1 MRALYMEHEQTLER
15 QRADLR
21 KHEESLVRAKKE
33 AEKLA
38 TKAKVTEKAYGG
50 SSSSREAQLR
60 EEVDK
65 CMTLLQ
71 CSTCKMNMRNTV
83 ITKCMHCKFSLVA
96 FSIPAPSSPFPP
108 ASRFSICPFM
118 STY

>member
-1 MRALYMEHEQTLER
+1 MRLLYAEHEQALER
-15 QRADLR
+15 QRAELR
-21 KHEESLVRAKKE
+21 KQDESLVRSKKE

-38 TKAKVTEKAYGG
+38 AKAKVTEKAYGG

-83 ITKCMHCKFSLVA
+83 ITKCMHCKLVPLLR
-96 FSIPAPSSPFPP
+96 FVVSTLNSD
-108 ASRFSICPFM
+108 SRQHSVG
-118 STY
+118 TA

>member
-1 MRALYMEHEQTLER
+1 MRLLYAEHEQALER
-15 QRADLR
+15 QRAELR
-21 KHEESLVRAKKE
+21 KQEESLVRSKKE

-38 TKAKVTEKAYGG
+38 AKAKVTEKAYGG

-83 ITKCMHCKFSLVA
+83 ITKCMHCKFSL
-96 FSIPAPSSPFPP
+96 FNLPSVVPYLPDV
-108 ASRFSICPFM
+108 
-118 STY
+118 STTC